1 MSSPS
6 TSLLQGIVIEMGMI
20 SLALSLSNS
29 LAMSTI
35 CFNFFF
41 EFGLSSLWLFVL
53 TFIKLG
59 LLGPMAFYSI
69 YRYKRLLPTWQG
81 PALAFLASLVYTVST
96 CAGIVLGDWMDSHTL
111 GFSLPNYAPSAIFM
125 AWFAIFQL
133 FLIFDA
139 VTPCMD
145 ACLKANL
152 GSTAFGMFW
161 TATIFFRSATEAN
174 QTLSME
180 IIVQCLHFLFTCS
193 NM

>member
-6 TSLLQGIVIEMGMI
+6 ASLLRSIVIEMGML
-20 SLALSLSNS
+20 SLALSLSNT

-35 CFNFFF
+35 CFSFFF
-41 EFGLSSLWLFVL
+41 EFGLSLLWLFVL

-81 PALAFLASLVYTVST
+81 PTLAFLASLVYTVST
-96 CAGIVLGDWMDSHTL
+96 CAGVVLGDWMNSHTL
-111 GFSLPNYAPSAIFM
+111 GVSLPDYAPSAMFM
-125 AWFAIFQL
+125 TFFAMFQL

-139 VTPCMD
+139 FTPCMD
-145 ACLKANL
+145 ACLKANWA
-152 GSTAFGMFW
+152 SIAFGMFW
-161 TATIFFRSATEAN
+161 TTTIFFRNAN

-180 IIVQCLHFLFTCS
+180 FIVRCLHIFFACS